1 VTTTPSPAQS
11 AEQIPFLDIG
21 AAYRELK
28 DDIDAA
34 VARVLASG
42 WYILGGEVRSF
53 ERAFAAYCG
62 AGECVGVSNGLDA
75 LHLVLKAWDIGA
87 GDEVIVPSNT
97 FIATWLAVTYAGA
110 TPVPVEPHPG
120 TMNIDPSRI
129 EAAVTSRTKAII
141 PVHLYGQ
148 PAEMGPIMEI
158 ARRRGLRVLEDAAQA
173 HGATYDGRPAGSLGD
188 AAAFSF
194 YPGKNLGALG
204 DAGAVVTS
212 DTKLAARVRTLSNY
226 GSSAKYEH
234 DEKGFNA
241 RLDEMQAAILSAKL
255 PHLEEWNAR
264 RRAIAKLY
272 VESLDPS
279 KVTLPEVAAG
289 ADPVWHLFVV
299 RSKRRDALR
308 SALTDAGI
316 STLIHYPTA
325 PFDQK
330 AYADFASRRGEW
342 PLAAQF
348 AAEVLSLPIGPHLPA
363 EAAARVIEVVNGA

>member
-1 VTTTPSPAQS
+1 VTTTSSPTPSV
-11 AEQIPFLDIG
+11 EQVPFLDLG

-28 DDIDAA
+28 DDIDTA

-42 WYILGGEVRSF
+42 RYILGGEVSSF
-53 ERAFAAYCG
+53 EREFAAYCG

-75 LHLVLKAWDIGA
+75 LHLVLRAWNVGA

-129 EAAVTSRTKAII
+129 EAAVTSRTKVII

-148 PAEMGPIMEI
+148 PAEMAPIIDI
-158 ARRRGLRVLEDAAQA
+158 ARRHDLRVLEDAAQA
-173 HGATYDGRPAGSLGD
+173 QGATYDGRRAGSLGD

-204 DAGAVVTS
+204 DAR
-212 DTKLAARVRTLSNY
+212 LAARVRTLTNY
-226 GSSAKYEH
+226 GSSAKYVH

-241 RLDEMQAAILSAKL
+241 RLDEMQAAILRAKL
-255 PHLEEWNAR
+255 PHLEEWNVR

-272 VESLDPS
+272 IESLDRS
-279 KVTLPEVAAG
+279 RVTLPEVAAG
-289 ADPVWHLFVV
+289 IDPVWHLFVV
-299 RSKRRDALR
+299 RSKRRDALQ

-316 STLIHYPTA
+316 GVLIHYPIA

-330 AYADFASRRGEW
+330 AYAGYESRRGEW

-348 AAEVLSLPIGPHLPA
+348 AGEVLSLPIGPHLPA

>member
-1 VTTTPSPAQS
+1 VTTTSSPTPSVEPV
-11 AEQIPFLDIG
+11 PFLDLG

-42 WYILGGEVRSF
+42 WYILGAEVSSF
-53 ERAFAAYCG
+53 EREFAAYCG
-62 AGECVGVSNGLDA
+62 TGECVGVSNGLDA
-75 LHLVLKAWDIGA
+75 LHLVLKAWNVGP

-129 EAAVTSRTKAII
+129 EAAVTSRTKVII

-148 PAEMGPIMEI
+148 PAEMGPIIEI
-158 ARRRGLRVLEDAAQA
+158 ARRHDLRVLEDAAQA
-173 HGATYDGRPAGSLGD
+173 HGATYDGRRAGSLGD

-204 DAGAVVTS
+204 DAGAVVTD
-212 DTKLAARVRTLSNY
+212 DTRLAARVRTLTNY
-226 GSSAKYEH
+226 GSPAKYVH

-241 RLDEMQAAILSAKL
+241 RLDEMQAAILRAKL
-255 PHLEEWNAR
+255 PRLEEWNAR

-272 VESLDPS
+272 VESLDRS
-279 KVTLPEVAAG
+279 KATLPGVAAG
-289 ADPVWHLFVV
+289 VDPVWHLFVV
-299 RSKRRDALR
+299 RSKRRDALQ
-308 SALTDAGI
+308 SALTKAGI
-316 STLIHYPTA
+316 GTLIHYPIA

-330 AYADFASRRGEW
+330 AYAGYKSRRGEW

-348 AAEVLSLPIGPHLPA
+348 AGEVLSLPIGPHLPA